1 MAQTHDML
9 GIFPK
14 NYCVS
19 QPRLQLTAEERNNQR
34 GFIPTK
40 TWAPLSSRDSWL
52 FFDER
57 SVSLSRCLLLIAPP
71 SRPSASA
78 ARSPAERAALVN
90 ESEHAVT
97 WSPCTSGWTPTR
109 ERRFTPLFWHSRRFH
124 QDEGKVQ
131 TQTVTGGCK
140 RMQTD
145 PDGGCRVFWSLCLW
159 ASMYRAVIINWS
171 PVGWIQSVELSNLPL
186 DWGPK

>member
-90 ESEHAVT
+90 EVGARSHVVTLHLWVDPDEGTSLHAA
-97 WSPCTSGWTPTR
+97 
-109 ERRFTPLFWHSRRFH
+109 LWHSRRFH

-131 TQTVTGGCK
+131 TQTVTEGCK
-140 RMQTD
+140 KD
-145 PDGGCRVFWSLCLW
+145 ADGPRWRLQGFLKLM
-159 ASMYRAVIINWS
+159 SMSIN
-171 PVGWIQSVELSNLPL
+171 V
-186 DWGPK
+186 

>member
-1 MAQTHDML
+1 MAQIHDML

-14 NYCVS
+14 NYCVCVS
-19 QPRLQLTAEERNNQR
+19 QPRLQLTAEEWNNQR
-34 GFIPTK
+34 GFILTK

-109 ERRFTPLFWHSRRFH
+109 ERRFTSLFDIHDGFIRMK
-124 QDEGKVQ
+124 GK
-131 TQTVTGGCK
+131 CK
-140 RMQTD
+140 LRPWQR
-145 PDGGCRVFWSLCLW
+145 GVKGCRRTPMEAAGFSEAYVYEHQCIEQW
-159 ASMYRAVIINWS
+159 
-171 PVGWIQSVELSNLPL
+171 
-186 DWGPK
+186 